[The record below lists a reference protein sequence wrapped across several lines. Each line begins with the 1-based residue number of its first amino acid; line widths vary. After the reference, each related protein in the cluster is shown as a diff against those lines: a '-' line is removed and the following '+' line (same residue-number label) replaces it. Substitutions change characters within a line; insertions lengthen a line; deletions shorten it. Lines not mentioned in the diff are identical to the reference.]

1 MVVRSRIVQV
11 MRRFPLTLCALT
23 FAAML
28 LVAAM
33 TMDINVIELNLGAL
47 GRIEKSEMDELV
59 TSWVLL
65 VLAFCVDQIND
76 GRVRRRAEGLQ
87 AEQLRVV
94 HVTMRTVQD
103 IVGNCLTELQLL
115 RLHADGVVPAE
126 ALGIF
131 DESIRVTSAKLKAIE
146 DLEAFSEKRMAL
158 GSGLD
163 TAPVSSIPGQPGFAI
178 RWSGFGNPLPRP
190 ERRRLSRRASDSDHR
205 TWQ

>member
-1 MVVRSRIVQV
+1 MGRVW
-11 MRRFPLTLCALT
+11 RFPRTTVTVIVAVLVT
-23 FAAML
+23 AA
-28 LVAAM
+28 AII
-33 TMDINVIELNLGAL
+33 MDIDLVDFHLGIFE
-47 GRIEKSEMDELV
+47 RITPGEFDELV
-59 TSWVLL
+59 
-65 VLAFCVDQIND
+65 LAWAMVFVAYGFDLAA
-76 GRVRRRAEGLQ
+76 RLRKRAVRLQ

-115 RLHADGVVPAE
+115 RLHAEGVVPAD

-146 DLEAFSEKRMAL
+146 DLEAFAEKRMAL

-163 TAPVSSIPGQPGFAI
+163 TAPASSFPGQPGF
-178 RWSGFGNPLPRP
+178 P
-190 ERRRLSRRASDSDHR
+190 ERRRLSRRASDSDAR